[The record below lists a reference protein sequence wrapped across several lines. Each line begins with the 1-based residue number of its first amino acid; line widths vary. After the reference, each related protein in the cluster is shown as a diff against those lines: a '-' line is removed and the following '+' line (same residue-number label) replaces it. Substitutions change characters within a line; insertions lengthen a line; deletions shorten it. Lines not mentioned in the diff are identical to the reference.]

1 MIFIHRTQ
9 EPDILANK
17 GKDEQG
23 ILCKAYE
30 QGARKFDFKSS
41 IYAHETVKQ
50 ALITMQHDKCCFCES
65 KFTHISYGDVEHYRP
80 KGAYKQDNSESLQP
94 LGYYWLAYAWDNL
107 LLSCTLCN
115 QQYKKNLFP
124 LLDSD
129 KRARNHHDDISEEQ
143 PLLINPSL
151 VNPQEHIG
159 FRDEIPY
166 AVDSSVYG
174 QATIDTLGLGRESLN
189 EIRRTKLNTIAHLF
203 KVLTAAN
210 NQSNEEWQEIAKQTK
225 LLLEKSADATA
236 EYSAMV
242 SAYYSQQETTINLIS
257 T

>member
-1 MIFIHRTQ
+1 
-9 EPDILANK
+9 
-17 GKDEQG
+17 
-23 ILCKAYE
+23 
-30 QGARKFDFKSS
+30 
-41 IYAHETVKQ
+41 
-50 ALITMQHDKCCFCES
+50 
-65 KFTHISYGDVEHYRP
+65 
-80 KGAYKQDNSESLQP
+80 
-94 LGYYWLAYAWDNL
+94 
-107 LLSCTLCN
+107 
-115 QQYKKNLFP
+115 
-124 LLDSD
+124 LDSD